1 VLCETCNSQFVLAV
15 TFRTRCLLRQASV
28 LVSSSD
34 FRQIAERSDRGRRE
48 RLFRAAVTAFASL
61 ARPLRNE
68 IAQLEDLALP
78 LYDSVSA
85 DARRFVAAVL
95 SEVES
100 PPATLVRRL
109 ANETV
114 DIAAPVLLRSNALT
128 DVDLIT
134 LIGRHGLGH
143 GRVIAKRPNLN
154 PTIAHLVKALTRSE
168 KGIALVE
175 TAKQPD
181 SQMKTVPSAAPI
193 TPESR
198 PLTNE
203 REPGAAA
210 EEVRAKLR
218 SMMRPAAPVAD
229 EWPRI
234 ALTPPPGLYAKLRD
248 TALTGVRELFQTALA
263 DALGIDFRQ
272 AQSITTRSNFAKLL
286 AALKFLEL
294 AEEQA
299 FLIAAAV
306 HPQQFGHAEAI
317 RLFLERYRLIHRDA
331 AADKVRAWKAATLAN
346 AVKPAAQT
354 PSHAPANSDSRRA
367 LGKAIGQ

>member
-1 VLCETCNSQFVLAV
+1 M
-15 TFRTRCLLRQASV
+15 
-28 LVSSSD
+28 
-34 FRQIAERSDRGRRE
+34 
-48 RLFRAAVTAFASL
+48 FRAAVTAFASL
-61 ARPLRNE
+61 TRPSRNE

-134 LIGRHGLGH
+134 LIGRHGFGH
-143 GRVIAKRPNLN
+143 ARVIAKRPGLN
-154 PTIAHLVKALTRSE
+154 PTIAQLVKALARSE
-168 KGIALVE
+168 KRIALVE

-181 SQMKTVPSAAPI
+181 SEMKAQSSATRI
-193 TPESR
+193 DSESQ
-198 PLTNE
+198 PLTNG
-203 REPGAAA
+203 REAGAAA
-210 EEVRAKLR
+210 EEIRAKLR
-218 SMMRPAAPVAD
+218 SMMLPAAPVAD

-234 ALTPPPGLYAKLRD
+234 VLTPPPGLYAKLRD
-248 TALTGVRELFQTALA
+248 TALTGVRELFETALA
-263 DALGIDFRQ
+263 DALSIGFRQ
-272 AQSITTRSNFAKLL
+272 AQSITARSNCAELL

-306 HPQQFGHAEAI
+306 HPQQLGHAEAI
-317 RLFLERYRLIHRDA
+317 RLFLDRYRLIHREA
-331 AADKVRAWKAATLAN
+331 AAEKVRGWKAATLATARKPQPPTPTPAHRPAN
-346 AVKPAAQT
+346 NPGSPAAFG
-354 PSHAPANSDSRRA
+354 RA
-367 LGKAIGQ
+367 VGSSQ